1 MIRGKRGRRGGE
13 EEKGVIMKK
22 KTLWLLLL
30 LLLSLWVLLPMSCG
44 SYFAHTL
51 NVKMGN

>member
-30 LLLSLWVLLPMSCG
+30 SLWVLLPMSCG

-51 NVKMGN
+51 NGKMGN